1 MVSAH
6 ADQCEEI
13 LSLSARF
20 QRIDFWLSSDESP
33 LTVRAIARDANFR
46 ARLEGALGATRSSAR
61 LGMRCV
67 GACAFRYQNPVAVPR
82 RFLLF
87 QFARND
93 LSKIPQMVFG
103 ALRVADRLLS
113 GSCGSFI
120 VGAGRRAR
128 SILSVSALTVLTSAC
143 ANAPPEVAS
152 WQFTTV
158 SFDRTDPPQAPYG
171 EKPSSGWRTIVSGPA
186 ATRQSTS
193 AAGWR
198 TEVIP
203 YETEWP

>member
-1 MVSAH
+1 M
-6 ADQCEEI
+6 
-13 LSLSARF
+13 
-20 QRIDFWLSSDESP
+20 
-33 LTVRAIARDANFR
+33 
-46 ARLEGALGATRSSAR
+46 GATRSSVR

-67 GACAFRYQNPVAVPR
+67 GVCAFVYQNNVAVTR

-87 QFARND
+87 PLARND
-93 LSKIPQMVFG
+93 LSKIPQMLSG
-103 ALRVADRLLS
+103 AVRVADKLCS
-113 GSCGSFI
+113 STCGSL
-120 VGAGRRAR
+120 VVEAGRRAR
-128 SILSVSALTVLTSAC
+128 LILSVSALTVLTSAC

-171 EKPSSGWRTIVSGPA
+171 EKPSSGWRTIMSGPA

-193 AAGWR
+193 TAGWR

-203 YETEWP
+203 YKIE